1 MRTYQGR
8 LLERED
14 IWPKVWKM
22 TRILLNKKVEEGTF
36 DLKGCNIFDMVKAR
50 QVEWP
55 KQRMMTGGS
64 KIYWKVKFLMP
75 EERNIILTL
84 LKDNSFPC
92 YQLRNAIFY
101 LSENTLFLEKKYFT
115 QNVYLK
121 LSFRIVAVSGHM
133 PSSGIAGSCGRFV
146 PRFLRNLHSVLHNDC
161 ISLHFYPQ
169 YKTVPFSPYSL

>member
-14 IWPKVWKM
+14 IWPKVWKV
-22 TRILLNKKVEEGTF
+22 TRILLKKKVEEGTF

-92 YQLRNAIFY
+92 YWGM
-101 LSENTLFLEKKYFT
+101 KKT
-115 QNVYLK
+115 AL
-121 LSFRIVAVSGHM
+121 
-133 PSSGIAGSCGRFV
+133 GR
-146 PRFLRNLHSVLHNDC
+146 HSVWN
-161 ISLHFYPQ
+161 ISFPKKVCFLKDRIWHFWFDILRSQRELTNKQNFKACGQCHFMEDMGYWI
-169 YKTVPFSPYSL
+169 

>member
-1 MRTYQGR
+1 MRTYPGG

-14 IWPKVWKM
+14 ICPKVWKV
-22 TRILLNKKVEEGTF
+22 TRILLNKNVEEGTF
-36 DLKGCNIFDMVKAR
+36 DLKGCNIFDMFKAC

-92 YQLRNAIFY
+92 Y
-101 LSENTLFLEKKYFT
+101 
-115 QNVYLK
+115 
-121 LSFRIVAVSGHM
+121 
-133 PSSGIAGSCGRFV
+133 
-146 PRFLRNLHSVLHNDC
+146 
-161 ISLHFYPQ
+161 
-169 YKTVPFSPYSL
+169 